1 MTASS
6 ARRLAAAVVALLLVA
21 TVRVPLRAQAQA
33 PAPTSVAAGPAAA
46 PVAAA
51 SPSPSPAPSPV
62 AAIRSKLAAG
72 DLLSSES
79 ILEVH
84 QAQFGEDGGY
94 LVGLSWLARGALLVG
109 DLDKAKRY
117 AADTRARCAKKIAE
131 GVDLAKDHNVET
143 ALGAA
148 IEVEAQRL
156 ERVKSAKEAT
166 AYVRDELA
174 KLDGPTAL
182 LARLNKR
189 IDVMTL
195 TGHAAPELVVED
207 SLAGHP
213 PSIASLRGKPV
224 VLFLWAEWCSDCKA
238 QAEALARVKARHVAR
253 GLQVVAVTRYYD
265 DDVPHA
271 VEKARV
277 DSVWKAVYADV
288 GKIPIVIS
296 TASMVRY
303 GVSST
308 PTFVFIDKKGVVTWY
323 TPTRLTEAEL
333 ERGVSR
339 IER

>member
-117 AADTRARCAKKIAE
+117 AADARARCAKEIAA
-131 GVDLAKDHNVET
+131 GDGPAKDHNVEI

-148 IEVEAQRL
+148 IEVEAERLQRTQD
-156 ERVKSAKEAT
+156 AKTAI
-166 AYVRDELA
+166 AYVRGELT
-174 KLDGPTAL
+174 KLDGPVAL

-189 IDVMTL
+189 IDLMTL
-195 TGHAAPELVVED
+195 TGHPAPELAVED
-207 SLAGHP
+207 SLGGSP

-238 QAEALARVKARHVAR
+238 QAAALAKVKSRHAGR
-253 GLQVVAVTRYYD
+253 GLQVLAVTRYYD
-265 DDVPHA
+265 DEVPHA

-277 DSVWKAVYADV
+277 DSVWKSVYADV
-288 GKIPIVIS
+288 GRIPIAIS
-296 TASMVRY
+296 TAAMVRY

-308 PTFVFIDKKGVVTWY
+308 PTFVFIDRKGVVTWY

-333 ERGVSR
+333 ERAVAR
-339 IER
+339 IEG